1 MDLRFAIC
9 DLQLKDTASGGRTD
23 RAPSSIANCKLQI
36 ANRAAF
42 TLTEILIVIAL
53 IVLVI
58 ALAVPAFSYI
68 TGSRS
73 VDAGENLVSAMLSR
87 ARGIAMNSNQTVGV
101 AFFRDPV
108 SERTGMAIVVPEAQR
123 QGLSEEAAG
132 LEQYK
137 AWRATDSNGQPVSY
151 DVGDVVCALVQVN
164 DGGFTK
170 MVTKV
175 YASKQKNNTGHRPPS
190 NPFSDDWW
198 GELVEGQFDT
208 MVGIEYQYLP
218 AGVGAQ
224 TINDPDP
231 KPATGGP
238 AGGPPPRD
246 RYLRNGLVLFGG
258 DGTLLHRQYVISV
271 PPTTDTDNTHLFRIM
286 GFDQRVGPPNLT
298 QQPVGAAAAYPIYSQ
313 LGVVLYDEENFRT
326 NGGTPGDPTNDN
338 VALNSATYNEVAE
351 ESWLDREAL
360 SLMINRYNGTLVRGE

>member
-1 MDLRFAIC
+1 MR
-9 DLQLKDTASGGRTD
+9 RTTT
-23 RAPSSIANCKLQI
+23 KTG
-36 ANRAAF
+36 F

-53 IVLVI
+53 IVLII

-73 VDAGENLVSAMLSR
+73 VDAGENLVAAMLSR

-101 AFFRDPV
+101 AFFRDPIT
-108 SERTGMAIVVPEAQR
+108 ERTGMAIVVPEAQR

-137 AWRATDSNGQPVSY
+137 AWRQSDSNGQPVSY
-151 DVGDVVCALVQVN
+151 AVGDVVCALVQVN
-164 DGGFTK
+164 DGGITR
-170 MVTKV
+170 MVTKL
-175 YASKQKNNTGHRPPS
+175 YASKQNANTGHRPPS
-190 NPFSDDWW
+190 NPFNDDWW
-198 GELVEGQFDT
+198 GELTEGQFDT
-208 MVGIEYQYLP
+208 LVGIEHQYLP
-218 AGVGAQ
+218 NGVGAQ

-231 KPATGGP
+231 KPASTGT
-238 AGGPPPRD
+238 PPQRD

-271 PPTTDTDNTHLFRIM
+271 PPNTDTDNTHLFRLM
-286 GFDQRVGPPNLT
+286 GFDKRTGPPDLT
-298 QQPVGAAAAYPIYSQ
+298 QQPVGAQATFPIYSQ

-326 NGGTPGDPTNDN
+326 AGGSPADPLNDN
-338 VALNSATYNEVAE
+338 AALGTAPYNEAAE
-351 ESWLDREAL
+351 EAWLDQEAL